1 MGWVMIGLI
10 VILIVFNMVM
20 IGTKVMHLVKMK
32 YKNRFAQRQLRY
44 ASNYSFKEER
54 EIEC

>member
-20 IGTKVMHLVKMK
+20 IGAKVMHLVKMK

-44 ASNYSFKEER
+44 ASNYSRKEEQ